1 MQKTYPCSKKRSYI
15 KRKHC
20 LLKKAME
27 FSLKCNQEIFLVV
40 FDRKTKQY
48 VQYQSDDNFDLS
60 VKKLQHNHFSS
71 LSRESYNN
79 QDFNSISKIIS
90 EREMQDLQISKV
102 VEPTKKIENSICW
115 IVLRRAKVKKIWKL
129 PKL

>member
-1 MQKTYPCSKKRSYI
+1 MQKSYPCSKKRSYI

-40 FDRKTKQY
+40 FDSKTKQY
-48 VQYQSDDNFDLS
+48 VEYRSDEDFNLKTI
-60 VKKLQHNHFSS
+60 KKLQGELSSS

-79 QDFNSISKIIS
+79 
-90 EREMQDLQISKV
+90 
-102 VEPTKKIENSICW
+102 
-115 IVLRRAKVKKIWKL
+115 
-129 PKL
+129 